1 MEDNDYLTVTDMDV
15 EKKVRKIR
23 ARTQKH
29 LDLYARDGLRTLCI
43 AKKVKINSFLNS
55 YKASTLTLSF
65 LFLFRRPLILVVL
78 VFSKLAILTH
88 HKDPAF

>member
-1 MEDNDYLTVTDMDV
+1 MGDNGYLTVTDTDV

-43 AKKVKINSFLNS
+43 AKKVRTHSSFSN
-55 YKASTLTLSF
+55 
-65 LFLFRRPLILVVL
+65 
-78 VFSKLAILTH
+78 
-88 HKDPAF
+88 